1 MVYKLAIS
9 GLRVSIVRPVLFLPG
24 TLCDERIFMPM
35 WKHMNI
41 NQRRF
46 VPLQWANSL
55 EDMLALTSDR
65 VLSDEKVHVVGYSMG
80 GFIAAKWASLHAEQV
95 ASLTLIG
102 YDGYGLSA
110 DEIAR
115 RKQMVSLLK
124 NGNFRLDNPQYL
136 ARFVHSSQQQNE
148 NVVGVV
154 REMGEDLG
162 KNTLLAHTQA
172 TTPRDNMVNTLA
184 KLTVPTCIIAARDD
198 NIAQHSNLVKM
209 ADTISGAILHTMSD
223 SGHMLPLEQ
232 PAELAERVT
241 SFISA

>member
-1 MVYKLAIS
+1 M
-9 GLRVSIVRPVLFLPG
+9 SIVRPVLFLPG

-35 WKHMNI
+35 WKHMSI

-80 GFIAAKWASLHAEQV
+80 GFVAAKWASLHAEQV

-124 NGNFRLDNPQYL
+124 NGNFRVDNPQYL
-136 ARFVHSSQQQNE
+136 ARFVHPSQQQNE
-148 NVVGVV
+148 NVAGVV
-154 REMGEDLG
+154 QGMGEDLG

-172 TTPRDNMVNTLA
+172 TTPRENMVNTLA
-184 KLTVPTCIIAARDD
+184 QLALPTGIIAAKDD
-198 NIAQHSNLVKM
+198 RIAMYNQLMKM
-209 ADTISGAILHTMSD
+209 ADNIPTATRYTVND

-232 PAELAERVT
+232 PAQLAELVT
-241 SFISA
+241 LFINA

>member
-1 MVYKLAIS
+1 M
-9 GLRVSIVRPVLFLPG
+9 SIGRPILFLPG

-46 VPLQWANSL
+46 VPLQWASSL

-80 GFIAAKWASLHAEQV
+80 GFIAAKWASLHAEHV

-124 NGNFRLDNPQYL
+124 NGTFRLDNPQYL
-136 ARFVHSSQQQNE
+136 ARFVHPTQQQNE
-148 NVVGVV
+148 DVVGVV
-154 REMGEDLG
+154 QGMGEDLG

-172 TTPRDNMVNTLA
+172 TTPRENMVNILA
-184 KLTVPTCIIAARDD
+184 QLALPTGIIAAKDD
-198 NIAQHSNLVKM
+198 SIAMYNQLMKM
-209 ADTISGAILHTMSD
+209 ADNIPTATRYTVND

-232 PAELAERVT
+232 PAQLAELVT